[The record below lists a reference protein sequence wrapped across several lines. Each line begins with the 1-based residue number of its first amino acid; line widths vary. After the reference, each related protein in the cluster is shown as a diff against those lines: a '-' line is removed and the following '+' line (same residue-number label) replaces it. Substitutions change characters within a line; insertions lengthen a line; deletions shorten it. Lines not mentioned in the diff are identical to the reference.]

1 MPVRPSLTPC
11 VNALRRAVLDS
22 EDPVQVACELGVSAL
37 TARHWCTMMYRFR
50 RQAGLQ
56 HVGRGSI
63 ESTRAVV
70 AMHPELV

>member
-1 MPVRPSLTPC
+1 MRHEPFPKHRRQDADNSSRRNYARPTFT
-11 VNALRRAVLDS
+11 V
-22 EDPVQVACELGVSAL
+22 
-37 TARHWCTMMYRFR
+37 RHWCTMMYRFR

-70 AMHPELV
+70 AMHPELVQPST